1 MFVTVYGPCRKVQAI
16 MGRYEKGAALSN
28 EVCVLR
34 EAIPRL
40 GLPGKWCNIRDSAEF
55 IGVPKPKAL

>member
-1 MFVTVYGPCRKVQAI
+1 